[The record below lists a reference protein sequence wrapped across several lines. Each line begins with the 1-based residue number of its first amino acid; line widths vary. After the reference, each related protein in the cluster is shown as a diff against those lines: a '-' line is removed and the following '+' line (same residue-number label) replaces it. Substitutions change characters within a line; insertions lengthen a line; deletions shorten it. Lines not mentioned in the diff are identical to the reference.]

1 MNWMRITLVLAVTLA
16 FPAHAFAVEPETDT
30 EAMPAAYE
38 LAKQAVEKK
47 DWKKAARLF
56 RQAISDE
63 PRNHNAYN
71 MYGYTLR
78 HLGKFKE
85 AISAYNTALKLKP
98 DNPEALQYRGIAHLK
113 AGDRDAAQRDY
124 LALVRLG
131 SPLADSLKKGL
142 VTGAVNTW

>member
-1 MNWMRITLVLAVTLA
+1 MNWMRIALVLAVTLA

-38 LAKQAVEKK
+38 LAKGAVEKK
-47 DWKKAARLF
+47 DWEKAARLF
-56 RQAISDE
+56 RKAISDE
-63 PRNHNAYN
+63 PRNHHAFN

-98 DNPEALQYRGIAHLK
+98 DYPEALQYRGIAHLK

-124 LALVRLG
+124 LALVRLD
-131 SPLADSLKKGL
+131 SPLADSLKKAL
-142 VTGAVNTW
+142 ATGVVNVW